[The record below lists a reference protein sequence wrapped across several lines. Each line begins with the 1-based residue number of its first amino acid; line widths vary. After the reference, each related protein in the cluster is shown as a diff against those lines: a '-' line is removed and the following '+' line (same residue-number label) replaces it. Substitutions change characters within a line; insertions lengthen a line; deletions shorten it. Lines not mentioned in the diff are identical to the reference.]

1 MRALAL
7 CLVIAAGCNDGAAT
21 CNGSIALCQK
31 RYDQVA
37 FPGTHNSFATK
48 EDKVADADQTHL
60 VPTQL
65 ADGIRALHLEVSKYD
80 FGEPWVCHAL
90 CQLGG
95 VKLVD
100 ALATVR
106 TFLDANPREMIT
118 VFIELNGVTV
128 SDAAARFVTNGLDR
142 FAHVQSMNMQWP
154 TLGSLIDSGQRLV
167 VLADHTDPSV
177 PYFLDRWK
185 WTWETPWETSQPWT
199 FSCAIDRGTAGAP
212 LYTVD
217 HFLDDPILDIIP
229 SPARAQLVNHD
240 PFFAERVFACEK
252 QANQLPNFVLVN
264 FYEIGDVFHVVNAF
278 NGLEPAPMDYDALP
292 TLDLSISDA
301 GSID

>member
-95 VKLVD
+95 VKLV
-100 ALATVR
+100 
-106 TFLDANPREMIT
+106 
-118 VFIELNGVTV
+118 
-128 SDAAARFVTNGLDR
+128 
-142 FAHVQSMNMQWP
+142 AHVQSMNMQWP